1 MPLLDSDS
9 DSEDSQNEESNDEV
23 LTHTVHIQVHVCT

>member
-23 LTHTVHIQVHVCT
+23 QTHTAHIQVHVCT